1 MTDVVEIPPPAPRNL
16 TATATSDSVAL
27 SWDAPDDPSVSS
39 YQMLRRR
46 PLLGDKELAVHV
58 ADTGGFETAYTD
70 TDVTPRVRYAYRVK
84 AINAGER
91 ARRLT
96 SRA

>member
-1 MTDVVEIPPPAPRNL
+1 M
-16 TATATSDSVAL
+16 
-27 SWDAPDDPSVSS
+27 
-39 YQMLRRR
+39 
-46 PLLGDKELAVHV
+46 HV
-58 ADTGGFETAYTD
+58 ADTGGSETTYTD
-70 TDVTPRVRYAYRVK
+70 TDATPGVRYAYRVK